1 MKKIKTHAFLI
12 SLLLIITVYCY
23 IFGCP
28 FRNIV
33 GIPCPTCGVTHALVS
48 LLQLDFNAYMNYNP
62 IAVPL
67 IIAVLIGFH
76 LNLFKHKKILTVI
89 VVSIAI
95 INFLFYLKRVL

>member
-1 MKKIKTHAFLI
+1 MKKIKTHVFLI

-48 LLQLDFNAYMNYNP
+48 LLHLDFNAYMSYNP
-62 IAVPL
+62 MAVPL
-67 IIAVLIGFH
+67 SIAILLALH
-76 LNLFKHKKILTVI
+76 LRLFKHKKIITTII
-89 VVSIAI
+89 VAIAI
-95 INFLFYLKRVL
+95 INFFLYLKRIL